1 MKKVCI
7 IGTGYVGLVTGACLA
22 DMKNKVICV
31 DSNEEKI
38 KMLKRGSVPIYEPGL
53 EEIIERN
60 MKAKR
65 LSFTTSIA
73 AGVRDSEIVFI
84 AVSTPPKAD
93 GTADLSAM
101 ANVARTVAKEMDGY
115 RLIVDKS
122 TVPVKTGEKVAETIK
137 RYNKKKVDFD
147 IASNPE
153 FLREGSAVEDTMHPD
168 RIVIGVSSRRATKLL
183 KELYAPLKAPVIVTD
198 IKSAEIIKHASNS
211 FLALKISFANAVAEI
226 CELAGANIMEVV
238 KGMGLDKRIGRAFL
252 NPGIGYGGS
261 CFPKDVAAFIKIAE
275 ELGYDFELIRKVEEI
290 NRKQRSRFVKKI
302 EDALW
307 VVKDKTVGI
316 MGLAFK
322 PNTDDMRS
330 APSLDIIAELQREG
344 AVVKAYDPQAMKQA
358 RKLLKGV
365 KFCKNP
371 YEVARGSDALAFI
384 TEWDEFK
391 NLDMGKIRRLMTHP
405 IVLDGRNIFDPEK
418 MEEMGFVYKS
428 IGR

>member
-1 MKKVCI
+1 
-7 IGTGYVGLVTGACLA
+7 
-22 DMKNKVICV
+22 
-31 DSNEEKI
+31 
-38 KMLKRGSVPIYEPGL
+38 
-53 EEIIERN
+53 
-60 MKAKR
+60 
-65 LSFTTSIA
+65 
-73 AGVRDSEIVFI
+73 
-84 AVSTPPKAD
+84 
-93 GTADLSAM
+93 
-101 ANVARTVAKEMDGY
+101 
-115 RLIVDKS
+115 
-122 TVPVKTGEKVAETIK
+122 
-137 RYNKKKVDFD
+137 
-147 IASNPE
+147 
-153 FLREGSAVEDTMHPD
+153 VEDTMHPD

-290 NRKQRSRFVKKI
+290 NRRQRARFVKKI

-344 AVVKAYDPQAMKQA
+344 AMVKAYDPQAMKQA

-365 KFCKNP
+365 KFCKDP

-384 TEWDEFK
+384 TEWDGFK

-405 IVLDGRNIFDPEK
+405 IVVDGRNIFDPEK